1 MVCLVQVPLDFVKPT
16 LLTRPS
22 PCDVYAALHDRLE
35 RILTQPNIAPI
46 PTQYMSV
53 VLIPETVIHS
63 CLTGTS
69 IGQATIRYFML
80 TH

>member
-69 IGQATIRYFML
+69 IGQATTYYFML